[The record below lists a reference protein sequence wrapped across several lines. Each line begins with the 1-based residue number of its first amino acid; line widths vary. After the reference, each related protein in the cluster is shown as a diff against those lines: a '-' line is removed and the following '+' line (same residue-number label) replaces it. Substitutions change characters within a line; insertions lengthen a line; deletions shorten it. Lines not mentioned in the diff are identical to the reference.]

1 MTLAIAGAVFCG
13 EYLAQDGSVGIRT
26 NVAAVAATRPLLAG
40 VADHWRVS
48 RVALVRGSH
57 LFETIAGV
65 PSGGLGRRGFPG
77 PVWVVLVSVKD
88 PCGRGGRNTT
98 LTYVFEAENG
108 NELVSSGIRCN
119 AAGVRS

>member
-1 MTLAIAGAVFCG
+1 MRIRRRVAVVTLAIAGAVFCG

-77 PVWVVLVSVKD
+77 PVWVVLVSVNS
-88 PCGRGGRNTT
+88 GGGQVLN
-98 LTYVFEAENG
+98 LALGHF
-108 NELVSSGIRCN
+108 GI
-119 AAGVRS
+119 GPVETRSFKT